1 LTDWASNSASPAS
14 LNYSTQQPGCYYL
27 VASNLF
33 GVANSQAAYAL
44 RTAAWPR
51 IQSTR
56 VALTNL
62 QFNIKGNPEVI
73 YVLLESSNLVDWT
86 TNKTFQLDSTNASL
100 LIPTN
105 SADRMFYRLQ
115 EW

>member
-1 LTDWASNSASPAS
+1 METN
-14 LNYSTQQPGCYYL
+14 NQ
-27 VASNLF
+27 F
-33 GVANSQAAYAL
+33 FK
-44 RTAAWPR
+44 R
-51 IQSTR
+51 IICPF
-56 VALTNL
+56 TNL

-105 SADRMFYRLQ
+105 STDRMFYRLQ